1 MKIKILSEGADRS
14 IILKENSLA
23 LFWTYVFPDKFELV
37 TCGTNNEQD
46 EKIEC
51 VIQSPRYVNMLLEYV
66 IIGVNDKDYD
76 AIVEK
81 LKPYIEI
88 TDYNKV

>member
-1 MKIKILSEGADRS
+1 MKIKILSEGGNRG
-14 IILKENSLA
+14 IVLKENSLA
-23 LFWTYVFPDKFELV
+23 LFWSYVFPDKFELV

-51 VIQSPRYVNMLLEYV
+51 IIQPPRYVHTLLDYV
-66 IIGVNDKDYD
+66 IIGAYDKDYD

>member
-51 VIQSPRYVNMLLEYV
+51 VIHSPRYVNMLLDYV

-76 AIVEK
+76 AIVEN
-81 LKPYIEI
+81 LKPYIEF

>member
-1 MKIKILSEGADRS
+1 MKIKILSEDGSRG
-14 IILKENSLA
+14 IVLKENSLA
-23 LFWTYVFPDKFELV
+23 LFWTYVFPDKFALL

-46 EKIEC
+46 AKIEC
-51 VIQSPRYVNMLLEYV
+51 VIQSPRYVNMLLDYV

-76 AIVEK
+76 AIVEN